1 MLQGI
6 IFCVVLILFMGCES
20 VTSTIVPQKLEE
32 AYIQATRKAELL
44 AENRVQVVLIA
55 THLNAF
61 NKENYPQENGE
72 VFFIDVYQS
81 TQNTKKFFENGY
93 HLTLNNG
100 ETPIKITE
108 LKRKDLQGF
117 MQHNAMRWGEY
128 YLVEFLPQDRRTQ
141 NSLQL
146 ILSHTEF
153 GESFLNFGFRPLNK
167 EDLKD
172 RR

>member
-1 MLQGI
+1 M
-6 IFCVVLILFMGCES
+6 
-20 VTSTIVPQKLEE
+20 PQKLEE

-61 NKENYPQENGE
+61 NKENYPQEKGE

-128 YLVEFLPQDRRTQ
+128 YLVIIFASRQTHAKFFATYFVPYRIWREFLKFW
-141 NSLQL
+141 L
-146 ILSHTEF
+146 
-153 GESFLNFGFRPLNK
+153 
-167 EDLKD
+167 
-172 RR
+172 